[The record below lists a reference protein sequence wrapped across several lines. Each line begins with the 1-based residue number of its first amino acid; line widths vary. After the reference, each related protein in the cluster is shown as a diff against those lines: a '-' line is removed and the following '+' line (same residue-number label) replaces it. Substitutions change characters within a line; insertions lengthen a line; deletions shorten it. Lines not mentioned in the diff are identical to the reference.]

1 MTCRDMDA
9 VIDAHA
15 GGAGLPPEAAGHVAG
30 CDRCRRLLGALDA
43 ARDLPVPPPEQMRR
57 IQASL
62 AADLRP
68 VKPLP
73 STAAVLAALTIS
85 FLIVS
90 TAGVLQLHAY
100 GWHVLG
106 FAQKVVVFACLS
118 LGASVLALSAVG
130 QMRPGSKF
138 AISPGWLPLG
148 ALLLLAAAMAAVFEA
163 RPETA
168 FAAHGVRCLR
178 AGLIYTAPGALLSW
192 FWLRRGAALD
202 ARLMGATAGAF
213 AALMGITVLEIHCP
227 NLNVNHILVWHLGV
241 LVVAALLGAALG
253 SIVGV
258 LRRRPRY
265 N

>member
-1 MTCRDMDA
+1 MTCRDMDG
-9 VIDAHA
+9 VMDARAA
-15 GGAGLPPEAAGHVAG
+15 GGALPPEAAEHVAG
-30 CDRCRRLLGALDA
+30 CDRCRRLLHALDA
-43 ARDLPVPPPEQMRR
+43 GPGIPPPAPERMRR
-57 IQASL
+57 IQATL
-62 AADLRP
+62 AAGLRP

-73 STAAVLAALTIS
+73 STAAVLSALAIS

-90 TAGVLQLHAY
+90 TAGALQLHAY

-106 FAQKVVVFACLS
+106 LAQKLVVFACLS
-118 LGASVLALSAVG
+118 LGAVVLALSAIG

-138 AISPGWLPLG
+138 AVSPGWLPVG

-213 AALMGITVLEIHCP
+213 AALMGIAVLEIHCP
-227 NLNVNHILVWHLGV
+227 NLNLNHILVWHLGV
-241 LVVAALLGAALG
+241 LVVAAVAGAAIG
-253 SIVGV
+253 SVVAV